1 MEIITT
7 HMETLPNA
15 SRIAG
20 LHLCAVLTRDAQ
32 GLYAVYVGA
41 GVLPDPTWETTYGEI
56 YNLVA
61 NYVAHSGK
69 KLRFADALAYF
80 RGLQANEYRA

>member
-1 MEIITT
+1 
-7 HMETLPNA
+7 
-15 SRIAG
+15 
-20 LHLCAVLTRDAQ
+20 
-32 GLYAVYVGA
+32 
-41 GVLPDPTWETTYGEI
+41 LPDPTWETTYGEI